1 MFFEGLLL
9 FKMKILTIFVAL
21 KNNLF
26 MEDKRNFITK
36 RELDALYDETLW
48 LMSEKFFGDKKNVW
62 NDVLPAAAEILSSED
77 FDNNA
82 WLLTKQWDS
91 EVYNSL
97 PKKSGEDMSERE
109 LRKYAKEKQ
118 PIIEVF
124 KRSIKL
130 YVLLCFFCHKES
142 NTWDIILK
150 SDPLN
155 NAKDRIFDYIEEMS
169 DKCENLLA
177 DRSIKKD
184 VNRCLDFL
192 ENKSI
197 ERNFPYYDRSR
208 LSKINIE
215 YLVEKKNVSTKSN
228 NKCCELQNLDSVAN
242 STLVTEKDRR
252 IKELEAILAER
263 DGKIKELTEKL
274 EDMEVAWDNA
284 EENEKETPKSVQIFF
299 IKQLL
304 DIIFRKDT
312 DFAKRDLVVLS
323 SLLFNYSSP
332 KSVYTHRVPSKNDYA
347 FETKNEKEKI
357 FDIAA
362 ALIHGM
368 EVTDASLKNRVREIC
383 GKIPED
389 EDYVKLVS
397 RLLPTK

>member
-1 MFFEGLLL
+1 MD
-9 FKMKILTIFVAL
+9 
-21 KNNLF
+21 N
-26 MEDKRNFITK
+26 KRNFITK

-62 NDVLPAAAEILSSED
+62 DDVLPAAAEILSTKD
-77 FDNNA
+77 FDNNV
-82 WLLTKQWDS
+82 WTLTNQWDR
-91 EVYNSL
+91 EVYDSL
-97 PKKSGEDMSERE
+97 PRKSGEDMSGRE
-109 LRKYAKEKQ
+109 LRKYSKENQ
-118 PIIEVF
+118 PIVEVF

-130 YVLLCFFCHKES
+130 YVLFCFFSHKE
-142 NTWDIILK
+142 TDMWDINLK
-150 SDPLN
+150 SDPLD
-155 NAKDRIFDYIEEMS
+155 NARNRILEYIEKMANC
-169 DKCENLLA
+169 CENLLA
-177 DRSIKKD
+177 DKSIRKE
-184 VNRCLDFL
+184 VNRCLNFL
-192 ENKSI
+192 ESKPI
-197 ERNFPYYDRSR
+197 DRNFPYYDRSR

-215 YLVEKKNVSTKSN
+215 DLVEKKNVSTKSN
-228 NKCCELQNLDSVAN
+228 NKCCELQNLDSVDN

-252 IKELEAILAER
+252 IKELEAMLAER

-274 EDMEVAWDNA
+274 EDTEVAWDNA
-284 EENEKETPKSVQIFF
+284 EEIEKETPKSVQIFF

-362 ALIHGM
+362 VLINGM

>member
-1 MFFEGLLL
+1 
-9 FKMKILTIFVAL
+9 
-21 KNNLF
+21 
-26 MEDKRNFITK
+26 MEDKKNFITK
-36 RELDALYDETLW
+36 CELDVLYDKTLW
-48 LMSEKFFGDKKNVW
+48 LMSEKFFGEKKNVW
-62 NDVLPAAAEILSSED
+62 EDILPAAVEILSTKD

-82 WLLTKQWDS
+82 WILTNQWDS
-91 EVYNSL
+91 EVYDSL
-97 PKKSGEDMSERE
+97 PKKTGEDMSERE
-109 LRKYAKEKQ
+109 LRKYSKENQ
-118 PIIEVF
+118 PIVEVF

-130 YVLLCFFCHKES
+130 YVLFCFFSHKE
-142 NTWDIILK
+142 TDMWDINLK
-150 SDPLN
+150 SDPLD
-155 NAKDRIFDYIEEMS
+155 NARNRILEYIEKMANC
-169 DKCENLLA
+169 CENLLA
-177 DRSIKKD
+177 DRSIRKE
-184 VNRCLDFL
+184 VNRCLNFL
-192 ENKSI
+192 KSKPI
-197 ERNFPYYDRSR
+197 DRNFPYYDRSR

-215 YLVEKKNVSTKSN
+215 DLVEKKNVSTKSN
-228 NKCCELQNLDSVAN
+228 NKCCELQNLDSVDN

-252 IKELEAILAER
+252 IKELEAMLAER

-274 EDMEVAWDNA
+274 EDTEVAWDNA
-284 EENEKETPKSVQIFF
+284 EEIEKETPKSVQIFF

-362 ALIHGM
+362 VLIHGM
-368 EVTDASLKNRVREIC
+368 EVTDASLKDRVREIC

-389 EDYVKLVS
+389 EDYVKLVTQ
-397 RLLPTK
+397 LLPTK